1 MNTYEV
7 VRTNYFRVKDAD
19 VFREFIERVICD
31 EDTLELWEKPG
42 PGGETLFAFGAY
54 GRIIGILDDN
64 GDFKDD
70 GDTAYED
77 FLMGLQE
84 CVADGEAVI
93 MMNIGHEKLR
103 EVFAEAVV
111 ITSDDTDYIDLCDA
125 ATDLATSML
134 EDQSRG
140 YPWKI

>member
-7 VRTNYFRVKDAD
+7 VKTNYFRVNDAD
-19 VFREFIERVICD
+19 VFREFIGRVICD
-31 EDTLELWEKPG
+31 EDKLELWEKTG
-42 PGGETLFAFGAY
+42 PCGETLFAFGAY
-54 GRIIGILDDN
+54 GAIIGILDDS
-64 GDFKDD
+64 GDFEDD
-70 GDTAYED
+70 VDTAYD
-77 FLMGLQE
+77 NFLMGLQE
-84 CVADGEAVI
+84 CVAEGEAII

-111 ITSDDTDYIDLCDA
+111 ITSDDTDYVDLCDA

>member
-31 EDTLELWEKPG
+31 EDSLELWEKPG
-42 PGGETLFAFGAY
+42 PDGEPLFAFGTY
-54 GRIIGILDDN
+54 GCIIGII
-64 GDFKDD
+64 DD
-70 GDTAYED
+70 GEGSDDDVDAAYD
-77 FLMGLQE
+77 FFLMGLQE
-84 CVADGEAVI
+84 CVADGEAII